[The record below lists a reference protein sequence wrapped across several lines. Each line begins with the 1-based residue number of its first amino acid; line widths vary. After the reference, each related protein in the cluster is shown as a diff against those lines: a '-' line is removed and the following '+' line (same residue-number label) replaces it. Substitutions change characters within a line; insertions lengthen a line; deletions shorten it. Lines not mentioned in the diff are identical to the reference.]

1 MSDELLRAQI
11 NELIRDE
18 IQEGI
23 NDYIDDKEKTITP
36 KGFGGFVSKEEE
48 GKELK
53 VNIPHA
59 EVEKLIKKYKKIK
72 KGRKSNLYQAKLL
85 NQHGKPL

>member
-1 MSDELLRAQI
+1 MNDELLRAQI

>member
-1 MSDELLRAQI
+1 MSDELLRSQI